1 MPPKIFVAVA
11 LALVLKEKLD
21 PARLVPVVVGF
32 VGPLLGLGANLDTA
46 LAAGGGSDLRGLRLQ
61 RLMRPVRGGACGDA
75 ATVLATYQMSG
86 QLLFG
91 LVLAPLGWT
100 LLNLRDAE
108 MLIQML
114 FRLALRAARE

>member
-1 MPPKIFVAVA
+1 
-11 LALVLKEKLD
+11 
-21 PARLVPVVVGF
+21 
-32 VGPLLGLGANLDTA
+32 
-46 LAAGGGSDLRGLRLQ
+46 
-61 RLMRPVRGGACGDA
+61 
-75 ATVLATYQMSG
+75 MSG